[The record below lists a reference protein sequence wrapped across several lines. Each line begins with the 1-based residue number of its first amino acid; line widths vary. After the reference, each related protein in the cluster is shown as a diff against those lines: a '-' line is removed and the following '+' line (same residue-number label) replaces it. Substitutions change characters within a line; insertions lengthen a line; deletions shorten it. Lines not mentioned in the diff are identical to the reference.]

1 MEKDKLKQEVY
12 AEISTESNKNF
23 RMRVK
28 IIPQQDMENLKSKL
42 LEINPN
48 KDKYC
53 VLSCDGS
60 QYTIKAE
67 DYFVGAVTFK
77 ELEQSIKHLEDD
89 LANVLGNTEKLNE
102 VVTEESENWTEDDE
116 RLDEVLYNNEID
128 EQYIIERIFESYDA
142 EYIWNSFR
150 KEDRK
155 IFLYDIIRDG
165 VLLEYADKEALSILL
180 KDYTLKEIKEKI
192 DGKKGDTED
201 EHK

>member
-28 IIPQQDMENLKSKL
+28 IIPQDMENLKSKL

-53 VLSCDGS
+53 VLSCECS

-67 DYFVGAVTFK
+67 DYFAESITIK
-77 ELEQSIKHLEDD
+77 ELEQGIKHLEDD
-89 LANVLGNTEKLNE
+89 LANVLENTETLNE
-102 VVTEESENWTEDDE
+102 IVTEESENWTENDE
-116 RLDEVLYNNEID
+116 KLDEVLYTSYID
-128 EQYIIERIFESYDA
+128 IQYIIERIFESYDS
-142 EYIWNSFR
+142 EYIWDSFS
-150 KEDRK
+150 KGDRK
-155 IFLYDIIRDG
+155 FYLYDIIRDG

-180 KDYTLKEIKEKI
+180 QDYTLKEIKEKI
-192 DGKKGDTED
+192 DAKKENT
-201 EHK
+201 HRMI